1 MLLLIHYFLFFY
13 IKDAGLQWLS
23 NTFHL
28 CSPLKNLQDASMLK
42 SWLSETWVDLAMVD
56 YPYKADFLQPLPAW
70 PVQVIEDCLGG
81 LIKAWTVE
89 VFST

>member
-1 MLLLIHYFLFFY
+1 
-13 IKDAGLQWLS
+13 
-23 NTFHL
+23 
-28 CSPLKNLQDASMLK
+28 MLK